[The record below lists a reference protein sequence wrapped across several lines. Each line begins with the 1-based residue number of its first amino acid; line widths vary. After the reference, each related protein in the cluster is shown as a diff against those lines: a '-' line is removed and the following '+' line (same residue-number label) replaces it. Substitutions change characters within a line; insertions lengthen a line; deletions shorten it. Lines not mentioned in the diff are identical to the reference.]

1 MNFSSRIALMD
12 DRTVASNPGRLSVQY
27 LRYAAHFPFW
37 PGCFAAGLVVTIA
50 AAAIRPGLWWI
61 AALTVGLNA
70 LCWLRVRLHFRL
82 GCVNP
87 AKVVA
92 SNPFTLAVL
101 TDLTTCEDRYPVIKI
116 LHHPAPHGG
125 SYKVG
130 DRCVTVATYTG
141 SAQARHWEDFF
152 PIMAD
157 CASADRPEIEKVRQ
171 TISPEDWSELESGLK
186 TVPLPLKQGI
196 YPLAPT

>member
-1 MNFSSRIALMD
+1 MD
-12 DRTVASNPGRLSVQY
+12 DRTRASNPGRLSVQY
-27 LRYAAHFPFW
+27 VRYVTHFPFW
-37 PGCFAAGLVVTIA
+37 PGCFTAGLVVTIA

-61 AALTVGLNA
+61 AALTLSLNA

-87 AKVVA
+87 AKVVTA
-92 SNPFTLAVL
+92 NPFTLAVL
-101 TDLTTCEDRYPVIKI
+101 TDLTTCEDRYPVIKV
-116 LHHPAPHGG
+116 LRHPTPHGS

-157 CASADRPEIEKVRQ
+157 CASADPLEIEKVRR
-171 TISPEDWSELESGLK
+171 TISPQDWSKLESGLMK
-186 TVPLPLKQGI
+186 VPLPLKQGI
-196 YPLAPT
+196 YQVGVS

>member
-1 MNFSSRIALMD
+1 MD
-12 DRTVASNPGRLSVQY
+12 DRTIASNPGRLSVQY

-50 AAAIRPGLWWI
+50 TAVIRPGLWWI

-92 SNPFTLAVL
+92 ADPFTLAVL
-101 TDLTTCEDRYPVIKI
+101 TDLTTCEDRYPVIKV
-116 LHHPAPHGG
+116 LRHPTPRGS

-130 DRCVTVATYTG
+130 DRCVTVATYIG
-141 SAQARHWEDFF
+141 SARARHWEDFF

-157 CASADRPEIEKVRQ
+157 CASADRLEIEKVRQ
-171 TISPEDWSELESGLK
+171 TISQEDWSDLESGLK
-186 TVPLPLKQGI
+186 KVPLPLKQGI
-196 YPLAPT
+196 YPLAAS